1 MSQDFRLD
9 NVGMVNREKKIS
21 FKFNGK
27 KYFGFEG
34 DTIASALIANGV
46 HLVGRSFKYHRPR
59 GFFGVGV
66 DEPYAI
72 LQLDRNNER
81 DPNIRATEQE
91 IFEGLEVKSVNCWP
105 SVNFDIGAINNFL
118 KMFFPAGF
126 YYKTFMWPP
135 SFWYKIYEPFIR
147 MAAGFGEASIKHD
160 KERYE
165 HKYEYCDLLITGS
178 GPSGLA
184 SAYAAAKN
192 GARVILAEDT
202 LERQQVASQVG
213 LVMAMGPQ
221 CYKDK
226 ERYPEGPWCKEKDW
240 VMFARYAG
248 SRIKIDGG
256 EMRLLNDDEV
266 LATIDSPEDILHE
279 F

>member
-1 MSQDFRLD
+1 MEKEQSSILTPKPKIELPD
-9 NVGMVNREKKIS
+9 NSLVGVKSEKKEEPKLPKPTGCRLLVLP
-21 FKFNGK
+21 FK
-27 KYFGFEG
+27 
-34 DTIASALIANGV
+34 
-46 HLVGRSFKYHRPR
+46 
-59 GFFGVGV
+59 
-66 DEPYAI
+66 
-72 LQLDRNNER
+72 
-81 DPNIRATEQE
+81 
-91 IFEGLEVKSVNCWP
+91 
-105 SVNFDIGAINNFL
+105 
-118 KMFFPAGF
+118 M
-126 YYKTFMWPP
+126 
-135 SFWYKIYEPFIR
+135 
-147 MAAGFGEASIKHD
+147 
-160 KERYE
+160 KETT
-165 HKYEYCDLLITGS
+165 KGGI
-178 GPSGLA
+178 
-184 SAYAAAKN
+184 
-192 GARVILAEDT
+192 VLAETT